1 VTRRARRRAI
11 RDVIFVY
18 TLILAGLVLLY
29 VLLFGGK
36 ETSKDT
42 STEEVST
49 EAIETEKGYIVENN
63 QTVIVDTTLYDVTC
77 GYTFYEDKGNMK
89 LYADIV
95 PTTMSGSLMVTAT
108 EFHMGK
114 EMPNGKIKE
123 QFNMRED
130 GLYVNSSG
138 TVTINY
144 TGLSATFEDNR
155 KGVELPF
162 NGTLQLLLSEANTNY
177 NFDALNSVSLNNMNN
192 STETASTES
201 SVGETK
207 INGEEPVVEKVDP
220 TEETKT
226 ETSLPSNDFT
236 ALCVPSNE
244 RKEFT
249 ITAKF
254 VESCSNSGTKYVEA
268 NTGTVFYAFGQSYP
282 YDGSTDTV
290 TITAIY
296 RGNEEHFNGLQMG
309 GRYPCFVINSISKS
323 SEN

>member
-1 VTRRARRRAI
+1 MTRRARRRAI
-11 RDVIFVY
+11 RDVIFVC

-42 STEEVST
+42 PTEEVST

-63 QTVIVDTTLYDVTC
+63 QTVIVDSTLYDVTC

-162 NGTLQLLLSEANTNY
+162 DGTLQLLLSEANTNY
-177 NFDALNSVSLNNMNN
+177 NFDALNSVSLNMSNN
-192 STETASTES
+192 TEEASTES

-236 ALCVPSNE
+236 ALCVPENE

-282 YDGSTDTV
+282 YDESTDTV
-290 TITAIY
+290 TLTAIY